1 MAIQSKQIIKDN
13 NLDGIIEVI
22 HSKIEDITELPDG
35 YGKVYSLAFASLP
48 QQLIVGGGNNENID
62 IFTRLM

>member
-22 HSKIEDITELPDG
+22 HSKIEDITELTDG
-35 YGKVYSLAFASLP
+35 YGKVAKFFSFKHHFHT
-48 QQLIVGGGNNENID
+48 N
-62 IFTRLM
+62 